1 MIFDKDNACRVNK
14 LSNEIGDQVRYILR
28 SEVIL
33 PMYPRRAARRYDA
46 VALAVDLQGRS
57 KAGRVM
63 QSGAPIRSRAST
75 RYISVPP

>member
-33 PMYPRRAARRYDA
+33 PMYPRRAAPRAVTTPLHLPWIYRVVRKPDA
-46 VALAVDLQGRS
+46 
-57 KAGRVM
+57 
-63 QSGAPIRSRAST
+63 
-75 RYISVPP
+75 